1 MCIELHVA
9 EKRILTRQSYMKLFN
24 KSSWQTVRLCQ
35 DRILKWFT
43 TPTVLSLRLKQ
54 DEFEW
59 GRYFPA
65 PPPVSTAVQESQN
78 PSFKVKFTQDTA
90 VQYLHKTTIKLQQ
103 NTIDRSPPPLPFS
116 TLNSYTPTFQPT
128 LWCYHLPAEQM
139 VFQDSEASSHLCYYS
154 IHTTAKKYLPFPHL
168 TPPLPCGLLFWLCCV
183 PVLTIK
189 AV

>member
-103 NTIDRSPPPLPFS
+103 NTIDRSPPPFHFPHS
-116 TLNSYTPTFQPT
+116 TLTPQPSSQHFDAIIFLLSRWFSKT
-128 LWCYHLPAEQM
+128 LKHHPTCAITRFIRQQRNISP
-139 VFQDSEASSHLCYYS
+139 F
-154 IHTTAKKYLPFPHL
+154 HT
-168 TPPLPCGLLFWLCCV
+168 
-183 PVLTIK
+183 
-189 AV
+189 